1 MSKNTVY
8 ALKELHASAFD
19 SLNQLVN
26 DVALNYD
33 VGNKDTIV
41 RQSTQ
46 DFVAMD
52 KLKRVINKVEAK
64 KLNIL
69 MLEDNKLCTVV
80 LRRLLEAHCP
90 CDITACEEVKSA
102 IAELDK
108 PYDLIFSDLHLPDGH
123 GCDFIK
129 ACKASKANAKT
140 PVVVATSEETEEALE
155 PVVCLDV
162 LDIIVKPVM
171 QPDIVAVM
179 TRYSEAC

>member
-1 MSKNTVY
+1 MSQHNIY
-8 ALKELHASAFD
+8 ALKELHARAFD

-26 DVALNYD
+26 EVALNYD
-33 VGNKDTIV
+33 FGNKDTIV
-41 RQSTQ
+41 QQSTQ
-46 DFVAMD
+46 AFVAMD
-52 KLKRVINKVEAK
+52 KLKRAIDKVESQ
-64 KLNIL
+64 KLRIL
-69 MLEDNKLCTVV
+69 MLEDNKLCTVM
-80 LRRLLEAHCP
+80 LRRLLEAHCQ
-90 CDITACEEVKSA
+90 CEIVACGDVKSA
-102 IAELDK
+102 IAQLDK

-129 ACKASKANAKT
+129 ACKASKANAET

-171 QPDIVAVM
+171 QPDIAAVM